1 MAEQDSEIK
10 QQIRNRFA
18 NVALSPVSERVFPV
32 GPDSAKQLG
41 YDAGEIDGLPLEV
54 TESFSGVGNPLSLR
68 DIRPGQAILDLGC
81 GAGLDSILAARRVG
95 PTGTVIGID
104 MTPEMLD
111 KARRNAVAANV
122 NNIEFRFGDA
132 EELPVDAEEL
142 PVDAETVDV
151 VITNGVFNL
160 CLDKPRVLTEL
171 HRVLRPGGRLQMAD
185 ILLHDDVTQE
195 EVADKGTWSD

>member
-1 MAEQDSEIK
+1 M
-10 QQIRNRFA
+10 
-18 NVALSPVSERVFPV
+18 
-32 GPDSAKQLG
+32 
-41 YDAGEIDGLPLEV
+41 
-54 TESFSGVGNPLSLR
+54 
-68 DIRPGQAILDLGC
+68 
-81 GAGLDSILAARRVG
+81 DSILAARRVG

-111 KARRNAVAANV
+111 KAQRNAVAANI
-122 NNIEFRFGDA
+122 NNIEFRFG
-132 EELPVDAEEL
+132 DAEEL

-171 HRVLRPGGRLQMAD
+171 HRVLRPGGRIQMAD
-185 ILLHDDVTQE
+185 VLLHDEVTQE

>member
-1 MAEQDSEIK
+1 MSQQASKIK
-10 QQIRNRFA
+10 QQIRQRFA
-18 NVALSPVSERVFPV
+18 SVARSPQFEQVFPV
-32 GPDSAKQLG
+32 GPDSAKALG
-41 YDAGEIDGLPLEV
+41 YDANEIDALPSAV
-54 TESFSGVGNPLSLR
+54 TESFSGVGNPLSLGTQTH
-68 DIRPGQAILDLGC
+68 GQTVLDLGC

-104 MTPEMLD
+104 MTTEMLD
-111 KARRNAVAANV
+111 KARRNAVSADVA
-122 NNIEFRFGDA
+122 NIEFCLGEADRLLVND
-132 EELPVDAEEL
+132 EI
-142 PVDAETVDV
+142 VDV

-160 CLDKPRVLTEL
+160 CLDKPRVLFEL